1 VAGPS
6 PTVRTVI
13 RWVFWLL
20 AAFCLWVTWVPD
32 KASLTEETGRVTR
45 VYPHRAWVDVDI
57 TTDSGRLLQCSGRS
71 WSKRCPEAAFLEL
84 QASATPVTVKYHG
97 KTPYE
102 VTAAGQTIVA
112 YADFRQAQGVLLLV
126 VLLLLGMGYIAGRPQ
141 QDD

>member
-1 VAGPS
+1 MAGAS
-6 PTVRTVI
+6 PMQRTMI

-20 AAFCLWVTWVPD
+20 AVFCLWVTWVPG
-32 KASLTEETGRVTR
+32 KANLVEETGRITR

-57 TTDSGRLLQCSGRS
+57 TTDSGILLQCSGKS
-71 WSKRCPEAAFLEL
+71 WSKRCPEDAFLEL
-84 QASATPVTVKYHG
+84 QASATPVTVKYRG

-102 VTAAGQTIVA
+102 VTAGDRIVVA
-112 YADFRQAQGVLLLV
+112 YADFRQAQGVMLLV